1 MARDNFDDDDRQ
13 TYKKHKPK
21 HARNIPGRG
30 MRVIN
35 SYDEDDYED
44 DDDLFDDDIGV
55 YDEISI
61 THIKNTR

>member
-1 MARDNFDDDDRQ
+1 MGHNKFDDDDRQ

-30 MRVIN
+30 MKVIN
-35 SYDEDDYED
+35 SYDVDDYED
-44 DDDLFDDDIGV
+44 DDAFDDDIGV